1 MKKEN
6 KPLVSVIM
14 NCHNGQ
20 KFLSDAIQ
28 SIINQTYK
36 NWELIFW
43 DNFST
48 DGSKKILS
56 QFKDKRIKYFK
67 SKKFTSLYKARNLAI
82 QNVKGEFISFLDTDD
97 MWQKDKL
104 EKHMNFF
111 SKNKD
116 YKIVYSNYYIYDET
130 KKKKFIKFKKTLSSG
145 IIFEEQLKNYT
156 AAINTICLR
165 SSIFKENSF
174 NDNFDIIGD
183 FDLFLKLSENKK
195 IGYMHDMLAVYR
207 LHKSNLSK
215 KKIDQYA
222 NELQTWVKANE
233 DRKKYKGNLKY
244 IKFYILKLKFKNFLY
259 KLLGM

>member
-195 IGYMHDMLAVYR
+195 IG
-207 LHKSNLSK
+207 
-215 KKIDQYA
+215 
-222 NELQTWVKANE
+222 
-233 DRKKYKGNLKY
+233 
-244 IKFYILKLKFKNFLY
+244 
-259 KLLGM
+259 

>member
-1 MKKEN
+1 MKEEN

-20 KFLSDAIQ
+20 NFLTDAIQ

-48 DGSKKILS
+48 DESTKILS

-67 SKKFTSLYKARNLAI
+67 SKKFTSLYEARNLAI
-82 QNVKGEFISFLDTDD
+82 KNVKGEFISFLDTDD
-97 MWQKDKL
+97 MWHKDRL

-116 YKIVYSNYYIYDET
+116 YEIVYSNYYIYNES
-130 KKKKFIKFKKTLSSG
+130 KKKKFIKFKKALPSG
-145 IIFEEQLKNYT
+145 IIFKELLRNYT
-156 AAINTICLR
+156 IGIVTICLR
-165 SSIFKENSF
+165 RSIFKESSF

-222 NELQTWVKANE
+222 NELQTWVKANQ

-244 IKFYILKLKFKNFLY
+244 IKFYIIKLKFKSFLY
-259 KLLGM
+259 KFLGM